1 MPLFTFEGRSPT
13 VDPGAFIAPTA
24 TLVGDV
30 RVEAGASVWFN
41 AVLRG
46 DFAPIIVR
54 EGANV
59 QDCCVLHAPPGIP
72 VDVGPGATVAHGC
85 VIHGVH
91 IGAEAVIAN
100 HSTVLDG
107 AVIGSRSL
115 IAAHSL
121 VVGGTKIPDEVVAAG
136 APAKVKGPV
145 AGTGAQMWVDTNP
158 GAYQDLARR
167 YLAGLTEVLAPRK
180 SRVAARCARSCGRS
194 RWRRRAPSRRAAR
207 PSCPRRSPGR

>member
-1 MPLFTFEGRSPT
+1 MPVYSIDGLVPFVHPSAFVHPQAVLIGDVLIGPRCY
-13 VDPGAFIAPTA
+13 VGPGAA
-24 TLVGDV
+24 
-30 RVEAGASVWFN
+30 
-41 AVLRG
+41 LRG
-46 DFAPIIVR
+46 DFGRIIM
-54 EGANV
+54 GAGSNV

-72 VDVGPGATVAHGC
+72 VDVGPGATIAHGC

-136 APAKVKGPV
+136 APAKVRGPV
-145 AGTGAQMWVDTNP
+145 AGTGAQMWVDSNP
-158 GAYQDLARR
+158 KAYQDLARR
-167 YLAGLTEVLAPRK
+167 YADGLREITE
-180 SRVAARCARSCGRS
+180 
-194 RWRRRAPSRRAAR
+194 
-207 PSCPRRSPGR
+207 PGTP

>member
-1 MPLFTFEGRSPT
+1 MPLYSFEGRSPT
-13 VDPGAFIAPTA
+13 VGPGAFVAPNA

-30 RVEAGASVWFN
+30 HVEAGASVWFN
-41 AVLRG
+41 AVLRA

-72 VDVGPGATVAHGC
+72 VDVGPGATVAHSC

-91 IGAEAVIAN
+91 IGSAAVIAN

-121 VVGGTKIPDEVVAAG
+121 VLGGTKIPDEVVAAG
-136 APAKVKGPV
+136 APAEIRGPVKGS
-145 AGTGAQMWVDTNP
+145 GAQMWIDTNP

-167 YLAGLTEVLAPRK
+167 YLTGLGEITDPR
-180 SRVAARCARSCGRS
+180 SG
-194 RWRRRAPSRRAAR
+194 
-207 PSCPRRSPGR
+207 